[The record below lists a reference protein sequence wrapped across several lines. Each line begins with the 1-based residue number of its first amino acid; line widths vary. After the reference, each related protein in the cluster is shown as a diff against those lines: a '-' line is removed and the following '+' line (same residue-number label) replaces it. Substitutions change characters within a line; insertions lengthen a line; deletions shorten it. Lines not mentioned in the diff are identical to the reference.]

1 MDEAGLRMKMIKR
14 ILACERPSRART
26 VHAGPH
32 SGTVGEPDIDAVVD
46 GISLKVEVKL
56 PGRVPTALQ
65 AQVISQWRKV
75 GVVAGWADDMDGLME
90 LLEEALGRAAAIR
103 EALGETW

>member
-1 MDEAGLRMKMIKR
+1 MNEGQLRMKMVKR

-46 GISLKVEVKL
+46 GISLKIEVKL
-56 PGRVPTALQ
+56 PGRQPTKLQ

-75 GVVAGWADDMDGLME
+75 GAVAGWADDMDSFME
-90 LLEEALGRAAAIR
+90 LLEEALGRAERIR